1 MSIVLAFG
9 FFVTI
14 LYLFIQFA
22 RQECLQ
28 EDYEEAILDVEG
40 RLEWAR
46 SRSSYPFG
54 MKAQMDVSSELLRK
68 AKILWEQNKWDRA
81 YLLSLQSQE
90 AMDKA
95 QSIYSSAIRSR
106 QKKAKQLP

>member
-1 MSIVLAFG
+1 MSIVLAIG

-22 RQECLQ
+22 RQEYLQ
-28 EDYEEAILDVEG
+28 EYYEEAIFDVEG

-46 SRSSYPFG
+46 TRTSFPFG
-54 MKAQMDVSSELLRK
+54 MKAQMDVSLELLRK
-68 AKILWEQNKWDRA
+68 SQKLWEENKWDRA
-81 YLLSLQSQE
+81 YLVSLQSRE

-95 QSIYSSAIRSR
+95 QSIYSSAIRAR
-106 QKKAKQLP
+106 QRKE